1 MMYNRLSYYNFEHT
15 PRYHRKVDRATITVI
30 YLLIGGL
37 LVDTVGSWWAMA
49 IPALLAGAATLA
61 FWISFAA
68 SWMIFRLIDWFIDWL
83 QGW

>member
-15 PRYHRKVDRATITVI
+15 QRYHRMVDRATITVI

-37 LVDTVGSWWAMA
+37 LVDTVGSWWAMV
-49 IPALLAGAATLA
+49 IPALLVSAVTLA
-61 FWISFAA
+61 VWTSFAA
-68 SWMIFRLIDWFIDWL
+68 SWMIFRFIDWL